1 MELPEEMP
9 AAEAVDED
17 RRAKLMLAAVL
28 VLSRESASPL
38 ERRWAKEVYDLCA
51 ALGDARS

>member
-1 MELPEEMP
+1 MP
-9 AAEAVDED
+9 DPEAVDEG

-51 ALGDARS
+51 ALGGARG